1 MNGGEEKKETGAN
14 DKNEKQCEVLMWGY
28 FPGVTAQRSPLT
40 SPVTVR
46 FPDGELAGNSW
57 KDVCAGGCG
66 FGMAISG
73 CGKLITWGS
82 ADDQGQSYLTSGK
95 HGETPDIYPLPTA
108 DPIIKAAAGWA
119 HCVSVTDK
127 GELYTWGWKECVPS
141 GKVPRCWTS
150 MKTREDETSTKQS
163 STITEPGSPQS
174 HSTKSTSVSVSCQN
188 DKSSGDE
195 TMKRRKVITQPEYE
209 ASIPADETL
218 SLPPCLVNLD
228 PGVMIA
234 SVAAGGRHTLAL
246 SDGGQVWGW
255 GYGGEGQLGLGSR
268 IKMVASP
275 HLIPC
280 IDLSSNEID
289 SSVAINQE
297 TVCVGAEQRKSIG
310 NYIKGIACGGRHS
323 AAVTDAGVLLA
334 FGWGLYG
341 QCGQGN
347 TDDLLRPTCVASLL
361 GTQIEAVAAGLW
373 HTICIGADGRVH
385 AFGGNQFGQLGL
397 GTNPDQCEKLIRNH
411 YCQVLWCEVTICKE
425 DKQIVPKLLD
435 ASVLESK
442 KAKVASS
449 GARHNAILTEDG
461 KIFCW
466 GWNKYGQLGLG
477 DTVDRNIPA
486 QVLLKDYM
494 PKNVACGWWHTL
506 SLCEPI
512 SLKAFGEHLYFYFLL
527 YLICFMVSED
537 LLGSY
542 DNVIL
547 LTEAGSHFLGLLQNG
562 FWRSPMVQI
571 MSKPIQLHITR
582 PA

>member
-1 MNGGEEKKETGAN
+1 MNGGEEKKETGVN

-40 SPVTVR
+40 SPATVR
-46 FPDGELAGNSW
+46 FPEGELAGNSW

-228 PGVMIA
+228 PGVKIA

-280 IDLSSNEID
+280 IDLSSNERD

-297 TVCVGAEQRKSIG
+297 SVCVGAEQRKSIG

-323 AAVTDAGVLLA
+323 TAVTDAGVLLA

-341 QCGQGN
+341 Q
-347 TDDLLRPTCVASLL
+347 LRYWAPRLKQLQPDYGIQYAL
-361 GTQIEAVAAGLW
+361 
-373 HTICIGADGRVH
+373 ADGRVH

-397 GTNPDQCEKLIRNH
+397 GTNPDQCE
-411 YCQVLWCEVTICKE
+411 
-425 DKQIVPKLLD
+425 IVPKLLD

-506 SLCEPI
+506 SLYYAQSHSITYEQT
-512 SLKAFGEHLYFYFLL
+512 SLNLA
-527 YLICFMVSED
+527 
-537 LLGSY
+537 
-542 DNVIL
+542 
-547 LTEAGSHFLGLLQNG
+547 
-562 FWRSPMVQI
+562 
-571 MSKPIQLHITR
+571 
-582 PA
+582 